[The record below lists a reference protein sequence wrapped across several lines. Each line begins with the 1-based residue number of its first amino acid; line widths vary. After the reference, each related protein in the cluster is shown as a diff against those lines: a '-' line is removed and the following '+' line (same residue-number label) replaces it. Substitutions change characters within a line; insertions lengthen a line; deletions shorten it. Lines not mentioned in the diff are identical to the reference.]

1 MAEGQTELSS
11 KRMIIVAIIAILGL
25 IGVSIFL
32 QPKSIE
38 VQEVDQDQD
47 AKQES
52 AEDKAD
58 TDKDDTET
66 ASSDDGND
74 GYSYTASAGD
84 SYTYLAR
91 QVVAIAGGGL
101 SPAQRVAAETKL
113 TQDAGAPLL
122 EIGQSIE
129 FDQATVKAAVDWAA
143 SLSGADE
150 AAWQPYAD
158 LVILP
163 EIK

>member
-1 MAEGQTELSS
+1 MADGQTELSS

-38 VQEVDQDQD
+38 VQPADHDQD
-47 AKQES
+47 AKHDS
-52 AEDKAD
+52 ADDKAD
-58 TDKDDTET
+58 TTKDDDT
-66 ASSDDGND
+66 ADADKASD

-91 QVVAIAGGGL
+91 QVVAIAGGDL

-122 EIGQSIE
+122 EIGQSVE
-129 FDQATVKAAVDWAA
+129 FDQAVVKSAVDWAA

-150 AAWQPYAD
+150 AAWQSYAD
-158 LVILP
+158 TVILP